1 MEELEQELHNIIQ
14 NNFVLISSCDTNYA
28 LLNSN
33 RKLMYDT
40 ALKYLRLKNKTVLIK
55 ALSYKRIQAE
65 DIIPI
70 VERALAQLRFDLKL
84 EVDMNLLKMPNEK

>member
-1 MEELEQELHNIIQ
+1 MEELEIELKEIIR
-14 NNFVLISSCDTNYA
+14 NNRILNYSCDTNYE
-28 LLNSN
+28 LLNRN

-65 DIIPI
+65 EIIPI
-70 VERALAQLRFDLKL
+70 VERSLMQLRYELKL
-84 EVDMNLLKMPNEK
+84 EVDSTLLKIPTE